1 MFLRKGKSHKYPL
14 HCMYQA
20 STLGILIFCTHPPM
34 LPCKNGSLG
43 FCTDA
48 QRKCFPCEIGKVTW
62 DLTTRTS
69 KSTTAQAPVS
79 VPASHIRNPFPICL
93 RYQTIII
100 LLSKSMACKGSTKFS
115 LDRAEALQLIVLDT
129 GFCNSRNR
137 LLQFWNRPHLH
148 RFQIWS
154 FENKSWLYKA
164 PGYSHVR

>member
-154 FENKSWLYKA
+154 FENKSWLY
-164 PGYSHVR
+164 